1 MVFLSCEQRV
11 RGGEELKGALAG
23 NLFVPGHWEGAS
35 DGRLRHSDNVE
46 FAFGIRGAK

>member
-23 NLFVPGHWEGAS
+23 NLFVPGHWEGRERRAAA
-35 DGRLRHSDNVE
+35 
-46 FAFGIRGAK
+46 AF